1 MGHQRLGKLPT
12 HRYLPDIVRYLV
24 KGGTPT
30 AHLVEQITEVGRD
43 ALKRALK
50 DPVFVEAL
58 WLLIRLPQ
66 AAASRDFGAAL
77 AENGMGAQ
85 RPTSVAEL
93 DRPRA

>member
-30 AHLVEQITEVGRD
+30 APLVEQITEVGRD

-66 AAASRDFGAAL
+66 AAASRDFVAAL
-77 AENGMGAQ
+77 TEIGMGAPC
-85 RPTSVAEL
+85 RCTWP
-93 DRPRA
+93 

>member
-24 KGGTPT
+24 TGGAPT
-30 AHLVEQITEVGRD
+30 APLVEQVTEVSRD
-43 ALKRALK
+43 ALKHALR

-77 AENGMGAQ
+77 AVNRRANSTPDR
-85 RPTSVAEL
+85 RPILTPLSS
-93 DRPRA
+93 